1 MRNQIESLE
10 SRRLLS
16 GNLLVNGSFETPQIG
31 FGASGQDFTDY
42 AAGHVAG
49 AGWNVTANTVDI
61 VSNKPGGTYASAPAA
76 GTQYL
81 DLDGFAPGT
90 ISQSVA
96 TVVGQRYLLRFA
108 YTATPFAVDGSSPAV
123 RTASVLFGGKT
134 ITSLSKNVTG
144 ETPTKPGW
152 TYVAF
157 MVTATSKSSAVAF
170 VGKSAGSLGIALD
183 DISLTTIPSGTSTI
197 SGQVFADGNGDG
209 KKGIDAIGL
218 AGWTV
223 YIDLNNSGTLD
234 QFDLKVTTD
243 HLGKFSFGTLAA
255 GTYKLRIVAQTG
267 WKLTTPAVLTV
278 TVGAGQTSL
287 TSLFGEQPI

>member
-1 MRNQIESLE
+1 MRSQIESLE

-42 AAGHVAG
+42 TVGHVAG
-49 AGWNVTANTVDI
+49 AGWNVTANSVDI
-61 VSNKPGGTYASAPAA
+61 VSNKPGATFASAPAV
-76 GTQYL
+76 GNQYL
-81 DLDGFAPGT
+81 DLDGYAPGT
-90 ISQSVA
+90 ISQTVA

-108 YTATPFAVDGSSPAV
+108 YTATPFAGGGAPAG
-123 RTASVLFGGKT
+123 RTATVMFGGKPV
-134 ITSLSKNVTG
+134 TSLSKTETG
-144 ETPTKPGW
+144 ETPTNPGW
-152 TYVAF
+152 TYVSF
-157 MVTATSKSSAVAF
+157 IVTATSKSSAVAF
-170 VGKSAGSLGIALD
+170 VGKSVGTLGIALD
-183 DISLTTIPSGTSTI
+183 DISLTTIPTGTSTI

-218 AGWTV
+218 SGWTV

-243 HLGKFSFGTLAA
+243 HFGKFLFGTLAA

-267 WKLTTPAVLTV
+267 WKLTTAAVLTV